1 MKKLTNK
8 EIQYHLANLHRQLEQ
23 VCAMLDRVGTLLH
36 SYISFNKD
44 EDKFIK
50 HMNEVDKKA
59 KEKRD
64 GHNNNEKPKPRKT
77 K

>member
-36 SYISFNKD
+36 SYISFKKD

-50 HMNEVDKKA
+50 HMNKIDKKA
-59 KEKRD
+59 KEKMD
-64 GHNNNEKPKPRKT
+64 GHNNTKGPDPKKA